1 LRFADATGRVVRS
14 TWEMRVATS
23 IHDPSYSTGRT
34 SVPSAAF
41 AVGVVFLLV
50 GILGF
55 IPGITSQ
62 YDQMRLAGHQSGA
75 MLLGIFQVSILHN
88 LVHLLFGVAGL
99 MMARTYAASRSFL
112 IGGGVIYLVLWLYG
126 LVVDHGSPANF
137 VPIND
142 ADDWLHFVLGVGMLA
157 LGIIL
162 SRKQT
167 VRTV

>member
-1 LRFADATGRVVRS
+1 
-14 TWEMRVATS
+14 
-23 IHDPSYSTGRT
+23 
-34 SVPSAAF
+34 
-41 AVGVVFLLV
+41 
-50 GILGF
+50 
-55 IPGITSQ
+55 
-62 YDQMRLAGHQSGA
+62 
-75 MLLGIFQVSILHN
+75 
-88 LVHLLFGVAGL
+88 VHLLFGAAGL